1 MAPGPFRSTGVGRS
15 IDDPTEHEPALP
27 SFEALPQASSVFL
40 VVRYAGSV
48 FVVDVADGGT
58 VVFGRSPDAA
68 VRVEEPHV
76 SRSHALLRRTG
87 PSVTI
92 EDLGS
97 RNGTWLNGRRV
108 GPKPELVNGGDV
120 IRVGGAEAVLAITE
134 GGSAPWARMAKPAA
148 ADLPHE
154 PGGGI
159 IVADPGMVE
168 VFRVA
173 RRLATMPTTVLIL
186 GETGVGKEVVAE
198 QIHQWSSRARGP
210 FVRLNCAAIPA
221 TLLESELF
229 GHERGA
235 FTGADQRKL
244 GYFETARGGT
254 LFLDEVGE
262 VGLEMQVKLLTVLES
277 RRLRRLGG
285 NQEIIVDVRVIAA
298 TNRDLQQEV
307 QARRFREDL
316 YYRLSAFKLD
326 IPPLR
331 ERKVEIALLAELFAR
346 ELARAAGLPPPSIEA
361 SASDKLASY
370 SWPGNV
376 RELRNAIEHA
386 VVLAEH
392 GRIMVDH
399 LPPAI
404 RGEAQAHA
412 AGAGSVLDSRL
423 ADMERRSIVD
433 ALAEAGGNQS
443 KAARRLGISRS
454 ALIHRMKKHGLA

>member
-1 MAPGPFRSTGVGRS
+1 MATGPFRSPGIGRS

-27 SFEALPQASSVFL
+27 SYEAPPQASSVFL
-40 VVRYAGSV
+40 VVRYAGNV

-76 SRSHALLRRTG
+76 SRSHALLRRQG
-87 PSVTI
+87 PTVTI

-108 GPKPELVNGGDV
+108 ASKPELVSGGDV

-134 GGSAPWARMAKPAA
+134 GGAAPWARMAKQTAQ
-148 ADLPHE
+148 DVPHE

-316 YYRLSAFKLD
+316 YYRLSAFKLEL
-326 IPPLR
+326 PPLR

-346 ELARAAGLPPPSIEA
+346 EVARAAGLPPPVIEA
-361 SASDKLASY
+361 QASDTLASY

-376 RELRNAIEHA
+376 RELRNAVEHA

-392 GRIMVDH
+392 GRITVDH

-404 RGEAQAHA
+404 RGEGDRAPQ
-412 AGAGSVLDSRL
+412 GGSVLDTRL
-423 ADMERRSIVD
+423 ADMEKRSIVD
-433 ALAEAGGNQS
+433 ALAESGGNQS

>member
-1 MAPGPFRSTGVGRS
+1 
-15 IDDPTEHEPALP
+15 
-27 SFEALPQASSVFL
+27 VFL
-40 VVRYAGSV
+40 VVRYAGQV

-76 SRSHALLRRTG
+76 SRSHALLRRQG
-87 PSVTI
+87 PTVTI

-108 GPKPELVNGGDV
+108 GSKPELVNGGDV

-134 GGSAPWARMAKPAA
+134 GGAAPWARMAKQTA
-148 ADLPHE
+148 ADVPHE

-159 IVADPGMVE
+159 VVADPGMVE

-285 NQEIIVDVRVIAA
+285 TQDIIVDVRVIAA

-316 YYRLSAFKLD
+316 YYRLSAFKLEL
-326 IPPLR
+326 PPLR

-346 ELARAAGLPPPSIEA
+346 DLARAAGLPPPIIEA
-361 SASDKLASY
+361 QASDTLASY

-392 GRIMVDH
+392 GRITVDH

-404 RGEAQAHA
+404 RGEGDRVAQ
-412 AGAGSVLDSRL
+412 GSVLDTRL